1 MIWTLF
7 LAWQAAGVQAPA
19 EQAPVEQAIVVNGAI
34 GCGPPFAKTYI
45 APMGEP
51 FRTDGFTD
59 PMKLWFDRAD
69 ADHDGRLTLAE
80 MQADSDRFFAT
91 LDKDRS
97 GEIDP
102 DEMSYYENVVAPEI
116 KLYQRG
122 QDKRPHTR
130 EQKHDAKA
138 AARRRADYEAPY
150 GAGLWAS
157 LNIPQPIVSADF
169 DLNRGVSRAE
179 LDQAAVNRWP
189 LLDTAH
195 RGYLTYDTLAK
206 SPSQMDIDACRA
218 AADKQ
223 HR

>member
-1 MIWTLF
+1 MI
-7 LAWQAAGVQAPA
+7 LALVLALQAAPSSVPSPSAP
-19 EQAPVEQAIVVNGAI
+19 EIVVNGVQ

-59 PMKLWFDRAD
+59 PMKAWFDRAD
-69 ADHDGRLTLAE
+69 ADHDGKLTLSE
-80 MQADSDRFFAT
+80 MQADSDRFFT
-91 LDKDRS
+91 VLDKDRS

-102 DEMSYYENVVAPEI
+102 EEMSNYENVVAPEI

-122 QDKRPHTR
+122 QDMRARTGK
-130 EQKHDAKA
+130 QKHAAKA
-138 AARRRADYEAPY
+138 AARQRADYQAPY

-179 LDQAAVNRWP
+179 LRQAAANRWP
-189 LLDTAH
+189 LLDTAN
-195 RGYLTYDTLAK
+195 RGYLTYDTIAK
-206 SPSQMDIDACRA
+206 SPAQMDIDACRA
-218 AADKQ
+218 TDDKK
-223 HR
+223 RR

>member
-1 MIWTLF
+1 MSMMSALV
-7 LAWQAAGVQAPA
+7 LALQAATSAVQAPPD
-19 EQAPVEQAIVVNGAI
+19 QTIVVNGAA
-34 GCGPPFAKTYI
+34 GCGPSFAKTYI

-51 FRTDGFTD
+51 VRTDGFTD
-59 PMKLWFDRAD
+59 PMKIWFDRAD
-69 ADHDGRLTLAE
+69 ADHDGKLTLAE
-80 MQADSDRFFAT
+80 LQADSDRFFVV
-91 LDKDRS
+91 LDTDKS

-102 DEMSYYENVVAPEI
+102 EEMSYYENVVAPEI

-122 QDKRPHTR
+122 QDKRPRSR

-179 LDQAAVNRWP
+179 LDRAAANRWP
-189 LLDTAH
+189 LLDTAN

-206 SPSQMDIDACRA
+206 SPAQMDIDACRA
-218 AADKQ
+218 AADKK
-223 HR
+223 RR